1 MRYSESAPVLYV
13 GSYYYGYS
21 VRYLYSGVI
30 CDS

>member
-1 MRYSESAPVLYV
+1 MRYLESAPVLHV

-30 CDS
+30 GNS